1 MINFKDFVIA
11 ENLVDNIDRVF
22 ESGLISGKYDFSEL
36 TEACV
41 YTIDKLTKTNF
52 KPPFALFRVDIDPP
66 LQKSFKNTAFSRY
79 YNEKELS
86 KNNGIKIIYEDAE
99 DSDINLAYYVNGG
112 LFITSNILN
121 KNKIFQEMVISH
133 EMIHALDPGLH
144 SLDTKSPF
152 KNLDAD
158 KTEDLQELLY
168 NFVKSGNRFE
178 YDRAYMRKHT
188 EVEAHIEMFVY
199 ILNFLLKK
207 HPEKIEKVKSLLRK
221 GEWKLDSIFPEL
233 SEIIHHVK
241 DRIDKFQKV
250 KTKMLQRLGTLVSE
264 LKPEGIKPKF
274 EVIIPYKGYHEMN
287 KIIKDIE
294 LKFPS
299 AYMQQTR

>member
-1 MINFKDFVIA
+1 MINFKDFVIY
-11 ENLVDNIDRVF
+11 ENLVDNIDKVF

-52 KPPFALFRVDIDPP
+52 KPPFDLFRVDIDLPS
-66 LQKSFKNTAFSRY
+66 QKYFKNTFNSSERSR
-79 YNEKELS
+79 K
-86 KNNGIKIIYEDAE
+86 NGIKIVYDDVD
-99 DSDINLAYYVNGG
+99 DSDVNLAYYVDDR
-112 LFITSNILN
+112 LFITSNILG

-144 SLDTKSPF
+144 SLDSKSPF
-152 KNLDAD
+152 KNLDRD
-158 KTEDLQELLY
+158 KKEDLQELLY
-168 NFVKSGNRFE
+168 NLLKDGNRFE

-207 HPEKIEKVKSLLRK
+207 HPEKIENVKSLLRK

-233 SEIIHHVK
+233 SEIIYHVK

-250 KTKMLQRLGTLVSE
+250 KAKMLRRLGTLVSE
-264 LKPEGIKPKF
+264 LKLEGIKPKF
-274 EVIIPYKGYHEMN
+274 EVIIPHQGYHEMN
-287 KIIKDIE
+287 KIKKDIE

-299 AYMQQTR
+299 AYMQPTRR